1 MMSQTKRHAAGAV
14 WAAMRTLYEGAEPTP
29 ELLAV
34 VSGRT
39 PATIAAR
46 AERDGWQTL
55 AANARL
61 SRLQRLIDEKTARLE
76 AIKPE
81 TGASNKALLE
91 LVRIEMASIGLLE
104 KLAEAAG
111 TLESR
116 REIAKARDEEIGA
129 ILERINNRIVEL
141 ARHYAAELAG
151 NADNRRGSVEDQG

>member
-1 MMSQTKRHAAGAV
+1 MSQTMRHAAGAV
-14 WAAMRTLYEGAEPTP
+14 WAAMRTLFEGAEPTP

-34 VSGRT
+34 ISGRA

-46 AERDGWQTL
+46 AEREGWQPL

-61 SRLQRLIDEKTARLE
+61 SRLQRLIDDKTARLE
-76 AIKPE
+76 ALKPE

-91 LVRIEMASIGLLE
+91 VVRIEMASIGLLE

-111 TLESR
+111 TLETR
-116 REIAKARDEEIGA
+116 QEIAKARDEEMGA

-151 NADNRRGSVEDQG
+151 NAADGRGGVGGQG